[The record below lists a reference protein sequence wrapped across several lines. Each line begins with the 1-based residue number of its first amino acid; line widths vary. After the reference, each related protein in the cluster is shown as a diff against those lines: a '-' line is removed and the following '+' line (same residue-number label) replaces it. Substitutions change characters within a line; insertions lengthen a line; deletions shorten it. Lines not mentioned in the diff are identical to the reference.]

1 MAFRRDRLYPAA
13 KAGVFLRA
21 LDVLDHSSRS
31 VKISLVRVLC
41 VVCVAC
47 YRLAAQVAGFPT
59 TTDVGPIGPQQSRQQ
74 QESPLRSEPT
84 PSDNVVVASQY
95 AIGPG
100 DVLVIQKLDAAA
112 LEEYAVV
119 SPENLL
125 VVPRIG
131 MISVAGKTLEQVRD
145 TIVALYRQRTPLI
158 PVYVGLRRPR
168 TVYVT
173 VQGNVLFPGV
183 YPVPA
188 SMRLMTLLRL
198 AMQGTAQQR
207 TEPEIQR
214 AVQRSFGQIGDLTR
228 DEQLLWRDYEFLP
241 PSSLRSIMVR
251 HGDGTTS
258 IVDGEQALLDPSGAG
273 NPYLREGDVV
283 VVPREQVE
291 LPRITIQGAVA
302 RPRTTVYR
310 QGDGLSFLLK
320 LGGALLPESG
330 TIWLVQGGKRLQVR
344 ADAQMNLLSE
354 DVPLEPGAVVVV
366 ERLRPEPTTTGS
378 VRIIGEVR
386 RPGAYPIVQWQTRL
400 REVIEE
406 AGGFTERAALSLA
419 YILRREPDQA
429 GGSFLPPNPYIER
442 MRRLQYTNLLP
453 EDTLRYFVD
462 ELARRPLVACDF
474 RACFEQNSSE
484 DNVVL
489 ADGDVIVVPPSPR
502 VVFVYGQVNK
512 AGFVEYHPGKD
523 AEYYIARAGG
533 RTGLA
538 DRGRERV
545 IKGRSGVWAPIDETM
560 IEPGDRIYVP
570 HPPDEPI
577 GAQVQRLS
585 AYIGIAGGLAGLV
598 FSVLS
603 LVNFLRNR

>member
-1 MAFRRDRLYPAA
+1 MKILFVVAS
-13 KAGVFLRA
+13 
-21 LDVLDHSSRS
+21 VLIA
-31 VKISLVRVLC
+31 VPLWG
-41 VVCVAC
+41 
-47 YRLAAQVAGFPT
+47 QVAGFPT
-59 TTDVGPIGPQQSRQQ
+59 ATDLSPIAPQQLRQQ
-74 QESPLRSEPT
+74 QESSLRAEQT
-84 PSDNVVVASQY
+84 PSDNVVSAEHYVV
-95 AIGPG
+95 GPG
-100 DVLVIQKLDAAA
+100 DVIVIQKLDAAA

-119 SPENLL
+119 SPENMVL
-125 VVPRIG
+125 VPRIG
-131 MISVAGKTLEQVRD
+131 MISVAGMTLRQVRD
-145 TIVALYRQRTPLI
+145 TLLALYRQRTPAI
-158 PVYVGLRRPR
+158 PVYVGLRRAR

-198 AMQGTAQQR
+198 AMQGSAQQR

-214 AVQRSFGQIGDLTR
+214 AVQRSFGQIGDLSR
-228 DEQLLWRDYEFLP
+228 DEQLLWRDYDFLP
-241 PSSLRSIMVR
+241 PSSLRSILIR
-251 HGDGTTS
+251 HSDGSTS
-258 IVDGEQALLDPSGAG
+258 VVDGEKALLEPNGAH
-273 NPYLREGDVV
+273 NPYLREGDVI

-302 RPRTTVYR
+302 RPRTTVFR
-310 QGDGLSFLLK
+310 RGDRLSFLLK

-330 TIWLVQGGKRLQVR
+330 AIWLIQGGQRIAVR
-344 ADAQMNLLSE
+344 ADSQMNVLSE
-354 DVPLEPGAVVVV
+354 DVLLEPGAVVVV
-366 ERLRPEPTTTGS
+366 ERIRPEPTTTGS

-400 REVIEE
+400 RDVIEE
-406 AGGFTERAALSLA
+406 AGGFTERAALTLA

-429 GGSFLPPNPYIER
+429 GGSILPPNPYIER
-442 MRRLQYTNLLP
+442 MRRLQYTNLVP
-453 EDTLRYFVD
+453 EDTLRFFVD

-474 RACFEQNSSE
+474 TACFERGSDQ

-489 ADGDVIVVPPSPR
+489 ADGDVIVVPPSPN
-502 VVFVYGQVNK
+502 VVYVYGQVNK
-512 AGFVEYHPGKD
+512 AGFVEYQPGRD

-533 RTGLA
+533 RTELA
-538 DRGRERV
+538 DSGRERV
-545 IKGRSGVWAPIDETM
+545 IKGKTGVWTPLDATQ

-577 GAQVQRLS
+577 GAQIQRIS

-603 LVNFLRNR
+603 LINFLRTN